1 MKKIVQAFIKYPFYA
16 NILIAVLVLF
26 GGYSLMS
33 LKKSFFPERSS
44 RFISVSVAYPGASPK
59 EMEQSITTRI
69 EESIRGL
76 VGIKEFSSTS
86 SENFA
91 SVRIEI
97 LTSYDIDDVLRD
109 VKNAVDGISSLPV
122 DAERPVVYKQ
132 REVTQVARLGL
143 SGDVGLETLKKY
155 SNDIEE
161 DFLNSGIITQLSIQ
175 GYPPLEISV
184 EVSEE
189 TLLRYNMNFQDIIS
203 AIALNNIDVAA
214 GTIRSDEEELLIRSR
229 NRSVEPNTIGD
240 IILRANKDGSYI
252 RIRDIATVKRKFSE
266 ESNESYLN
274 GKVAIFFTV
283 NKLADEDLEEIS
295 NYLNKYAAE
304 FNEQHPSIKLDIT
317 FDYLNLLN
325 SRLSLL
331 YNNGGMGLLLVVISL
346 AIFLS
351 FRLSLWV
358 AWGIPASFLGMF
370 IAANL
375 AGITINMISL
385 FGMILVIG
393 ILVDD
398 GIVIGENIFTHFE
411 KGKNPKKA
419 ALDGTLEVMPAVITS
434 VTTTIVAFA
443 PLMFLEGQMEMLY
456 EMAFIVIFSLG
467 FSLIEAFLI
476 LPSHLSSN
484 HVLRRSN
491 GEQKKIRK
499 QFEKIIVFLR
509 DKTYKK
515 VLDAVIRWR
524 WIVVVIPV
532 ALILITLGMIQGTLI
547 RTTFFPSI
555 TFDFFAVNLAF
566 TPGSGE
572 KQTFE
577 YLKNFEEKIWQ
588 VNEEIKEEFAD
599 TNDFVTFT
607 FLSVGSSFQGQEMG
621 THAGTINVS
630 LRDMEGAPLSSFDI
644 ASRVREK
651 IGQVPEAS
659 KLTVGGINR
668 WGSPVAISLLGKN
681 QKELAHAKEF
691 LEEKLSGYADLKDLT
706 DNNPDG
712 KQEVQIQLK
721 PEAYFLGLTQGQI
734 ATQIRQGF
742 FGGQAQRLQHGK
754 DELRV
759 WVRYPQKDRLNI
771 GQLEKMKIK
780 TVNGEYPLNELVDY
794 KIERGPVSI
803 QRYNGSREV
812 RVEADLVD
820 PYASVPPILAR
831 INDNVIS
838 EIKVLFPGIDIEYQ
852 GQQKSSNESVEQI
865 QQLFSLSFVI
875 IILLLIIHFKSLV
888 HAAIILMMIPLSF
901 LGAAWGHGIHG
912 HPISILSVWGMV
924 ALSGV
929 IINDAVVFL
938 SKFNSNLLEGLKIEE
953 AVYDAGVA
961 RFRAILL
968 TTVTTVVGLFPLILE
983 TSFQAQFL
991 IPMAISL
998 AYGVLVGTAFIL
1010 SFFPALILVV
1020 NDIKFWLKKRFSK
1033 NYIVPEDVE
1042 PAIINSRITFD

>member
-1 MKKIVQAFIKYPFYA
+1 MKKIISTFIKYPFYA
-16 NILIAVLVLF
+16 NILIAILVLF

-33 LKKSFFPERSS
+33 MKKSFFPERSS
-44 RFISVSVAYPGASPK
+44 RFINITVVYPGASPK

-86 SENFA
+86 SENF
-91 SVRIEI
+91 SRVRIET

-122 DAERPVVYKQ
+122 DAERPIVFKQ
-132 REVTQVARLGL
+132 REMTQVANMGL
-143 SGDVGLETLKKY
+143 SGEVSLETLKKY
-155 SNDIEE
+155 ASEIEE
-161 DFLNSGIITQLSIQ
+161 DFLNSGVVTQISIQ

-189 TLLRYNMNFQDIIS
+189 TLLRYKLTFQDIIS
-203 AIALNNIDVAA
+203 SIASNNIDISA
-214 GTIRSDEEELLIRSR
+214 GTIRSDEEEILIRSR
-229 NRSVEPNTIGD
+229 NRSVSPDVIGE
-240 IILRANKDGSYI
+240 IVLRANSDGSYL
-252 RIRDIATVKRKFSE
+252 RIRDVGFVKRKFSE
-266 ESNESYLN
+266 ESNESYMN
-274 GKVAIFFTV
+274 GNVAIYFTI
-283 NKLADEDLEEIS
+283 NKLADEDLEKIS
-295 NYLNKYAAE
+295 KYVNSYAEKFNKE
-304 FNEQHPSIKLDIT
+304 HEGIRLETT
-317 FDYLNLLN
+317 FDFLTMLN
-325 SRLSLL
+325 SRLFLL
-331 YNNGGMGLLLVVISL
+331 YNNGGLGLLMVVISL

-375 AGITINMISL
+375 AGVTINMISL

-411 KGKNPKKA
+411 KGKSPKQA
-419 ALDGTLEVMPAVITS
+419 ALDGTLEVAPAVITS
-434 VTTTIVAFA
+434 VTTTIVAFT
-443 PLMFLEGQMEMLY
+443 PLMFLVGQMEMLY

-467 FSLIEAFLI
+467 FSLVEAFLI
-476 LPSHLSSN
+476 LPSHLSSK
-484 HVLRRSN
+484 HVLRKKN
-491 GEQKKIRK
+491 GDTGKIRK
-499 QFEKIIVFLR
+499 QLERIIVFLR

-515 VLDAVIRWR
+515 VLVAVIRWR

-532 ALILITLGMIQGTLI
+532 ALILITMGMIQGTII

-555 TFDFFAVNLAF
+555 AFDFFAVNLSF

-572 KQTFE
+572 KQTLEHLKGFE
-577 YLKNFEEKIWQ
+577 QKIWE

-599 TNDFVTFT
+599 TNTFVTFT
-607 FLSVGSSFQGQEMG
+607 FLSVGSAFNGQEVG
-621 THAGTINVS
+621 THAGSITVM

-644 ASRVREK
+644 VSRVKKK
-651 IGQVPEAS
+651 IGENPEAQ
-659 KLTVGGINR
+659 KLTIGGINR
-668 WGSPVAISLLGKN
+668 WGSPVSISLLGKN
-681 QKELAHAKEF
+681 LKELELAKKF
-691 LEEKLSGYADLKDLT
+691 MEEKLGDFADLKNIT
-706 DNNPDG
+706 DNNPEG

-721 PEAYFLGLTQGQI
+721 PEAYFLGLSQNQI

-742 FGGQAQRLQHGK
+742 YGGQAQRLQDGK

-759 WVRYPQKDRLNI
+759 WVRYPKEDRTNI
-771 GQLEKMKIK
+771 GQLENMKVK
-780 TVNGEYPLNELVDY
+780 TSKGDFPLTEVVSY
-794 KIERGPVSI
+794 KLERGPVSI

-812 RVEADLVD
+812 RIDADLFD
-820 PYASVPPILAR
+820 PYASVPPILAK
-831 INDNVIS
+831 IES
-838 EIKVLFPGIDIEYQ
+838 EILSQIKVQYPGVSVEYQ
-852 GQQKSSNESVEQI
+852 GQQKSSGESVAQI
-865 QQLFSLSFVI
+865 QQLFMLAFVVI
-875 IILLLIIHFKSLV
+875 IIILIIHFKSLA

-912 HPISILSVWGMV
+912 HPISILSAWGMV

-938 SKFNSNLLEGLKIEE
+938 SKYNSNLLDGMKVEE
-953 AVYDAGVA
+953 AVFDAGVS

-968 TTVTTVVGLFPLILE
+968 TTITTVVGLFPLILE

-991 IPMAISL
+991 VPMAISL
-998 AYGVLVGTAFIL
+998 AYGVLIGTAFIL
-1010 SFFPALILVV
+1010 SFFPALILVL
-1020 NDIKFWLKKRFSK
+1020 NDVRFWFKKKF
-1033 NYIVPEDVE
+1033 NEEEAVPEDVE
-1042 PAIINSRITFD
+1042 PAIITSRIIFD